1 MQAEKQRH
9 CLQKRIGM
17 KLYLEQH
24 NYRYAVE
31 QMLLVLFPEERPEYP
46 DTPPA
51 EGEAF
56 LRSTVSRGAVW
67 TTAHTTLVRDGKT
80 YRRFARAKTAELTN
94 KLQTDRILQ
103 KIIKLSFFKAAC
115 DCTGETP
122 PWGALTGI
130 RPAKLVTR
138 VLERGGTEAQ
148 ADRMLREVYSVQKE
162 RRRLCIDAAKAG
174 LSVKKSLLPDE
185 ISLYVGIPFCPT
197 RCAYCSFVSHSVEK
211 SMKLVEPYLQSLH
224 EEIRDAGQLVQ
235 EAGLRVRSVYIGG
248 GTPTTLSAEQLARL
262 MGALSESFDLSRCTE
277 YTVEAGRPDTIT
289 AEKLSA
295 ILQGGAT
302 RVSINPQTM
311 QDQVLE
317 AIGRRHQAS
326 DVPRVMKL
334 AREAGFQDVNM
345 DLIAGLPE
353 DTPKGFA
360 DSIDAVLRMK
370 PENITVHTL
379 ALKKGS
385 RLALEGREI
394 PSPQDV
400 GQMLDYAERR
410 LREQG
415 YVPYY
420 LYRQKFMAGNFEN
433 VGWCLPGYEGIYNIC
448 IMEELH
454 TILSLGAGG
463 TTKLVNPGTGL
474 IHRICNPK
482 YPYEYVNRMDRIKE
496 GKREMLTFHSAED
509 FPRR

>member
-1 MQAEKQRH
+1 
-9 CLQKRIGM
+9 M

-24 NYRYAVE
+24 SYRYAVE

-46 DTPPA
+46 SGSPQ
-51 EGEAF
+51 EGENY
-56 LRSTVSRGAVW
+56 LRSTISKGKIW
-67 TTAHTTLVRDGKT
+67 TTARAILVRNGKK
-80 YRRFARAKTAELTN
+80 YSRFARAKTDQLTN
-94 KLQTDRILQ
+94 RLQTDRILQ

-115 DCTGETP
+115 DCTGEKP

-138 VLERGGTEAQ
+138 VLEEGGTENQ
-148 ADRMLREVYSVQKE
+148 ADRMLRDVYQVAPA
-162 RRRLCIDAAKAG
+162 RRKLCIDAAKAG
-174 LSVKKSLLPDE
+174 IRVKQSLKPEE

-197 RCAYCSFVSHSVEK
+197 RCVYCSFVSHSVEK
-211 SMKLVEPYLQSLH
+211 SMKLVEPYLLALH
-224 EEIRDAGQLVQ
+224 EEICHAGKVVKDAGLK
-235 EAGLRVRSVYIGG
+235 LRSIYIGG
-248 GTPTTLSAEQLARL
+248 GTPTTLSAEQLTKL
-262 MGALSESFDLSRCTE
+262 MEEIAKTFDFSHCTE

-289 AEKLSA
+289 PEKLEA
-295 ILQGGAT
+295 LLKGGAT

-311 QDQVLE
+311 RDTVLE
-317 AIGRRHQAS
+317 AIGRRHTAS
-326 DVPRVMKL
+326 DVPVVMKM
-334 AREAGFQDVNM
+334 ARNAGFQDINM

-353 DTPKGFA
+353 DNPDGFA
-360 DSIDAVLRMK
+360 YSIDAVLALH
-370 PENITVHTL
+370 PENITIHTL

-394 PSPQDV
+394 PSAEAV
-400 GQMLDYAERR
+400 GKMLDYAEYR
-410 LREQG
+410 LREKG
-415 YVPYY
+415 YAPYY

-463 TTKLVNPGTGL
+463 MTKLVNPNSGL
-474 IHRICNPK
+474 INRVCNPK

-496 GKREMLTFHSAED
+496 GKKALLTFHQTEGIVE
-509 FPRR
+509 P

>member
-1 MQAEKQRH
+1 
-9 CLQKRIGM
+9 M

-24 NYRYAVE
+24 HYRYAVE

-46 DTPPA
+46 DTPPRA
-51 EGEAF
+51 GEDF
-56 LRSTVSRGAVW
+56 LRSTVSRGTVW
-67 TTAHTTLVRDGKT
+67 TTACTTLVRNGKT
-80 YRRFARAKTAELTN
+80 YRRLARAKTAELAG

-115 DCTGETP
+115 DCTGEMP

-138 VLERGGTEAQ
+138 VLEQGGTEAQ

-174 LSVKKSLLPDE
+174 LSVKRSLAPDE

-211 SMKLVEPYLQSLH
+211 SMKLVEPYLKSLH
-224 EEIRDAGQLVQ
+224 EEIRDAGQLVR

-262 MGALSESFDLSRCTE
+262 MDALSQSFDLSRCTE

-289 AEKLSA
+289 PEKLAA
-295 ILQGGAT
+295 ILEGGAT

-311 QDQVLE
+311 EDQVLE

-326 DVPRVMKL
+326 DVPRVMQL
-334 AREAGFQDVNM
+334 AREAGFHDVNM

-353 DTPKGFA
+353 DSPEGFA
-360 DSIDAVLRMK
+360 RSIDAVLAMK

-385 RLALEGREI
+385 RLALEGRDI

-410 LREQG
+410 LREKG

-474 IHRICNPK
+474 IQRICNPK
-482 YPYEYVNRMDRIKE
+482 YPYEYVDRMDRIKE
-496 GKREMLTFHSAED
+496 GKREMLTFHRAKEFSR
-509 FPRR
+509 P